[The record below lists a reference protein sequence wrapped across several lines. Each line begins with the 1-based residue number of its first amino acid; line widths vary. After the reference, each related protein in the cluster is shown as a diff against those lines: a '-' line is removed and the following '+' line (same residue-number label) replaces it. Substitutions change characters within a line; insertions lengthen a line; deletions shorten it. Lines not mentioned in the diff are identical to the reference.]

1 MAVFG
6 GCLRTDIVQ
15 TSASFSNHHIYM
27 VPVVL
32 MCLTWVM
39 TDDIM
44 SVVFHTLIIAC
55 KFLDQLGLFM
65 KLHK

>member
-6 GCLRTDIVQ
+6 AVCARILFRRQ
-15 TSASFSNHHIYM
+15 HHLVITIYM

-55 KFLDQLGLFM
+55 KFLD
-65 KLHK
+65 